1 MSSDAEYNIYG
12 VITGTLGVIGLIP
25 VLLALVHSQ
34 TPRIKLRNLDQTL
47 EETEVLLTSV
57 SEKGLFHGGDFLT
70 CTRRQL
76 VNAHSRAEGYRAAV
90 YCATTETQQIKGII
104 SGLSYRISVLCKEVA
119 VLRADIVTTTD
130 EERKRLQRL
139 RESGVN
145 VGNVSQLDEECPRE
159 PHNSEPSARQNV
171 AVAHDSRPP
180 QLARRGSI
188 VSTTSTLVS
197 CSGHEDAHL
206 LPVTTW
212 ILAPSAR

>member
-57 SEKGLFHGGDFLT
+57 SEK
-70 CTRRQL
+70 
-76 VNAHSRAEGYRAAV
+76 
-90 YCATTETQQIKGII
+90 ETQQIKGII